1 MSQHEEDYYAPWNVE
16 DRAAARLE
24 REEALYLHYEEL
36 REERLMSQQEAI
48 EEEEIS
54 LSLKL
59 RTDGTE

>member
-1 MSQHEEDYYAPWNVE
+1 MSHEEDYYAPWNVE

-48 EEEEIS
+48 EEENQ
-54 LSLKL
+54 LKL
-59 RTDGTE
+59 TLNAE